1 MQILEKK
8 HLVDLNLS
16 FLVALNLLAKTN
28 HYKVLLI
35 LIFQQNLNKGNKNP
49 LVFLLINLHQK
60 YLISLH

>member
-16 FLVALNLLAKTN
+16 FLLALNLLAKT
-28 HYKVLLI
+28 KVLLI

-49 LVFLLINLHQK
+49 LFFL
-60 YLISLH
+60 

>member
-49 LVFLLINLHQK
+49 LFFLLINLHQK